1 MACNLTRGLLVDC
14 KDQIGGLKKIY
25 FVKSYCSDITA
36 RAVFNG
42 TNPLQM
48 DNAGF
53 ENWDIKEDIGSG
65 VDGVQ
70 VFQYDLRPNLS
81 SMTVNFNS
89 DPATGTTFF
98 EQTLSITMQKLSVA
112 QTNEL
117 KLISYNRSQV
127 FVLDNNDNVFLLGM
141 DNGVDVSGG
150 TAVSGAGKG
159 DMTGFTLELRAE
171 EKNPMIWLP
180 ATQGTSDGSGNAT
193 TNYPFDGLADDSKL
207 LITKGS

>member
-36 RAVFNG
+36 RAVFNE
-42 TNPLQM
+42 TNDLQM

-127 FVLDNNDNVFLLGM
+127 FVLDNNDNLFLLGM

-171 EKNPMIWLP
+171 EKNPIIWLP

-193 TNYPFDGLADDSKL
+193 ANYPFDGLADDDKL

>member
-98 EQTLSITMQKLSVA
+98 EQTLSITLQKLSVA

-150 TAVSGAGKG
+150 TAVSGAAKG

-193 TNYPFDGLADDSKL
+193 ANYPFDGLADDDKL

>member
-14 KDQIGGLKKIY
+14 KDQIGGLKKI
-25 FVKSYCSDITA
+25 FFTQSYCSDI
-36 RAVFNG
+36 RASATFNG
-42 TNPLQM
+42 TNALQM
-48 DNAGF
+48 DTAGF
-53 ENWDIKEDIGSG
+53 ANWDIYGGST
-65 VDGVQ
+65 VN

-81 SMTVNFNS
+81 SVTVNINS

-98 EQTLSITMQKLSVA
+98 EQTLSLTLQKLTVA

-141 DNGVDVSGG
+141 DNGCDISGG
-150 TAVSGAGKG
+150 TAVTGAAKG

-171 EKNPMIWLP
+171 EKDPLIWLP
-180 ATQGTSDGSGNAT
+180 ATAGGGTAK
-193 TNYPFDGLADDSKL
+193 YPFDGLSDEASL
-207 LITKGS
+207 NIAVGT

>member
-14 KDQIGGLKKIY
+14 KDQIGGLKKI
-25 FVKSYCSDITA
+25 FFTQSYCSDI
-36 RAVFNG
+36 RASATFIG
-42 TNPLQM
+42 TNALKM
-48 DNAGF
+48 DTAGF
-53 ENWDIKEDIGSG
+53 ANWDIYGGST
-65 VDGVQ
+65 VN

-81 SMTVNFNS
+81 SMTVNVNS

-98 EQTLSITMQKLSVA
+98 EQTLSITLQKLSVA

-141 DNGVDVSGG
+141 DNGCDVSGG
-150 TAVSGAGKG
+150 TAVSGAAKG

-171 EKNPMIWLP
+171 EKDPMIWLP
-180 ATQGTSDGSGNAT
+180 TTAGGGTAK
-193 TNYPFDGLADDSKL
+193 YLFDGLSDEAAL
-207 LITKGS
+207 NIAVGT

>member
-14 KDQIGGLKKIY
+14 KDQIGGLKKI
-25 FVKSYCSDITA
+25 FFTQSYCSDI
-36 RAVFNG
+36 RASATFNG
-42 TNPLQM
+42 TNALQM
-48 DNAGF
+48 DTAGF
-53 ENWDIKEDIGSG
+53 ANWDIYGGST
-65 VDGVQ
+65 VN

-81 SMTVNFNS
+81 SMTVNVNS

-98 EQTLSITMQKLSVA
+98 EQTLSITLQKLSVA

-141 DNGVDVSGG
+141 DNGCDVSGG
-150 TAVSGAGKG
+150 TAVSGAAKG

-171 EKNPMIWLP
+171 EKDPMIWLP
-180 ATQGTSDGSGNAT
+180 TTAGGGTAK
-193 TNYPFDGLADDSKL
+193 YPFDGLSDEAAL
-207 LITKGS
+207 NIAVGT